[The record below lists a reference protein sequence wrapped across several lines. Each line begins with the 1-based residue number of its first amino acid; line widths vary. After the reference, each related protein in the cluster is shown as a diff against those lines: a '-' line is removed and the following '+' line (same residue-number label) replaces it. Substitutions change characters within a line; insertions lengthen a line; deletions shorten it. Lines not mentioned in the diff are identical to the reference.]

1 MAALWGELKT
11 LFWLQGKLTL
21 AMFRQKSAEGWMRIG
36 QMLLAVFQLVFTFPM
51 ALAMGAGLAVGLAML
66 SSRAAFELAMLV
78 NAGMGLIWLLLPS
91 SYSGQMVERFEM
103 SRLFPYPI
111 SLRGIVIGSTLIA
124 TFSMT
129 GLWTIPILLGEM
141 VGLAWHAPLSLPLIL
156 LGALPTYALLVLSG
170 RVMEDLFDLVAGDRR
185 LRNVML
191 AILVAPFM
199 LLAFV
204 QPIIQAV
211 TRNFEDTSAL
221 DRLIGLEIAER
232 LEQVTGPSEFLE
244 VLAPSRLL
252 KWLPVGWG
260 TAGMGLGGQGE
271 WGQAL
276 GFLALALVVVGALL
290 WLHAGIARRLMQ
302 GVTVTIGAERVR
314 SQGLGEVRLPGPS
327 ALWTLVRKD
336 WIHLFRN
343 PMPRRLLLSFA
354 IMAISMIPA
363 LGSVG
368 KGEAPS
374 QIMAALPIL
383 VASFLIVIVS
393 MVLNMTL
400 TGDYFGVIDRE
411 GLGTLA
417 LSPVDRRYVLLSA
430 NLLVGLYKLATLMVL
445 LPIIAILSGEWL
457 IWPLGLVL
465 GLALQVSCA
474 PAYNL
479 AAIIGPYRAQLKFQ
493 GRQRG
498 SLWAFIGLL
507 ASPPVLLLILL
518 PYIYSRG
525 WLWLTAPL
533 ALGYGAAVYGLTLGP
548 LARLLQ
554 RREHRILAAVTK
566 EE

>member
-36 QMLLAVFQLVFTFPM
+36 QMLLVVFQLVFTFPM

-290 WLHAGIARRLMQ
+290 WL
-302 GVTVTIGAERVR
+302 
-314 SQGLGEVRLPGPS
+314 
-327 ALWTLVRKD
+327 
-336 WIHLFRN
+336 
-343 PMPRRLLLSFA
+343 
-354 IMAISMIPA
+354 
-363 LGSVG
+363 
-368 KGEAPS
+368 
-374 QIMAALPIL
+374 
-383 VASFLIVIVS
+383 
-393 MVLNMTL
+393 
-400 TGDYFGVIDRE
+400 
-411 GLGTLA
+411 
-417 LSPVDRRYVLLSA
+417 
-430 NLLVGLYKLATLMVL
+430 
-445 LPIIAILSGEWL
+445 
-457 IWPLGLVL
+457 
-465 GLALQVSCA
+465 
-474 PAYNL
+474 
-479 AAIIGPYRAQLKFQ
+479 
-493 GRQRG
+493 
-498 SLWAFIGLL
+498 
-507 ASPPVLLLILL
+507 
-518 PYIYSRG
+518 
-525 WLWLTAPL
+525 
-533 ALGYGAAVYGLTLGP
+533 
-548 LARLLQ
+548 
-554 RREHRILAAVTK
+554 
-566 EE
+566 